1 MVEVLGVAVV
11 DLVVD
16 VVGVVVVVV
25 VSGPGVYIFTFPPAE
40 KETLETFIYLSIFF
54 ILLHVTFS
62 KVFPKFIQVNKKKV
76 ALEIRSSKKKTKNSK
91 K

>member
-16 VVGVVVVVV
+16 IVGVVVVVV

-40 KETLETFIYLSIFF
+40 EETLETFIYLFAYFFDFF

-62 KVFPKFIQVNKKKV
+62 KVFTKFIQVNKKK
-76 ALEIRSSKKKTKNSK
+76 
-91 K
+91 